1 VTLAKP
7 NQALS
12 PPRGKSVGGVSERPT
27 RVDGESDLFSATR
40 GCNDGERHPV
50 LQDGG
55 TLRGVPF
62 EWRARSVRHVG
73 RSSTL
78 VDGRTGDMGMSSGKN
93 TRRGTARQR
102 AHSKSAHTQRKRHD
116 LPLSLRD
123 ASFAGPRDPCTQ
135 IGTQPAGGYPT
146 RVSRSRQH
154 RGRANP

>member
-1 VTLAKP
+1 MTLAKP
-7 NQALS
+7 NQTLS
-12 PPRGKSVGGVSERPT
+12 PPWGKSVGGVSERPT

-62 EWRARSVRHVG
+62 EWRARSVRHAG

-78 VDGRTGDMGMSSGKN
+78 VGGRTGDMGMSSGKYSGGE
-93 TRRGTARQR
+93 RRQR
-102 AHSKSAHTQRKRHD
+102 AHSKSARTQRKRHD
-116 LPLSLRD
+116 LPLLLRD
-123 ASFAGPRDPCTQ
+123 ASFAGPRGPCTQ
-135 IGTQPAGGYPT
+135 IGTQPPGGYLR
-146 RVSRSRQH
+146 RVSRSKQH